1 MKFFILFKAHLAGSS
16 DIAPSGKRGASY
28 FQVWALLTA
37 TEDLLVGAGGVG
49 VLGPHLRPPLM
60 PPWLGG
66 VVTAP
71 YRGSDTR
78 AGRGGWGRE
87 RWPTARSPLTPPHQG
102 GKGRLAAAGWR
113 CRSSSLLPHRPP
125 GGVRPVPSWL
135 GSKSRS
141 PLGLRHTPW
150 PGASGCLGSP
160 GWPLP
165 SGRAVSSPAGQS
177 LPWSLEGLS
186 LAFFCPLA
194 FPSCWVLQPQT

>member
-113 CRSSSLLPHRPP
+113 CRSSSLLPHQPP

-135 GSKSRS
+135 GSKSHSVFVTHPGREHPGVLGAPVGLCRRVVPF
-141 PLGLRHTPW
+141 PLLLGCPC
-150 PGASGCLGSP
+150 PGP
-160 GWPLP
+160 
-165 SGRAVSSPAGQS
+165 
-177 LPWSLEGLS
+177 
-186 LAFFCPLA
+186 
-194 FPSCWVLQPQT
+194 